1 MGQTTSN
8 NQGANRLHPSG
19 QPNSR
24 TNQAS
29 LTSNRND
36 ASGVTSAQTSDV
48 MTSDA
53 GDISLGLGRSS
64 DGNACV
70 EQATAAVADDEP
82 GIAQAGATNLSPPA
96 PGAQVTDK
104 ISRSCAADLAGSAGL
119 HMRDHLRSLH
129 DQFMQQ
135 AGADYDIATATTLSY
150 SQFLFYIT
158 KLNEICR
165 RYEDGDGRVLVFA
178 VKKGSDSSVFWKAT
192 VRIACVRYNTRTRCP
207 ESSRM
212 LSIRQFLQARVPTYQ
227 LRVLQFHQ
235 SPLLSQWQL
244 VQLSPHIS
252 PTGATDHN
260 QATAAAL
267 ATAAFSEALPAAGA
281 CAAAAAHV
289 SCGAGGSSSSDDLDK
304 ELDECIICLERRP
317 DVILPCAHAYCLPC
331 IQQWWE
337 YCKEGVGAPW
347 YCSLLPTALGL
358 SVLSPV
364 VPLCRE
370 AVADADDTWVIS
382 EAPDE
387 AQRTREIGAA
397 LMGLAEETSGDVK

>member
-212 LSIRQFLQARVPTYQ
+212 LSIRQFLQVFRRISYECCSST
-227 LRVLQFHQ
+227 
-235 SPLLSQWQL
+235 SPPC
-244 VQLSPHIS
+244 SPS
-252 PTGATDHN
+252 GATDHN

-331 IQQWWE
+331 IQQW
-337 YCKEGVGAPW
+337 EGERT
-347 YCSLLPTALGL
+347 C
-358 SVLSPV
+358 PV
-364 VPLCRE
+364 CRE